1 MKKAAVR
8 GGHNFKATGAVG
20 LINEVVEDRKVK
32 DAVIKYLRKLGY
44 EVLDITPDNLDT
56 NADLA
61 YGVNKANSW
70 GADLFISIHFNK
82 AYNTYNGAIGT
93 ESWIYKNN
101 STKEISDRVCNKI
114 ASLGFKNR
122 GTKFKTTLYE
132 LANTTMPA
140 IIIEVC
146 FVEATEDV
154 EIYKRAGADKI
165 GQVIAEGIA
174 NKTIPV
180 EQAPIQTENNIYRIF
195 TDGIQQ
201 GTAYANKDN
210 ILKIVKECLDKGAKK
225 IEIIQ
230 K

>member
-44 EVLDITPDNLDT
+44 EVLDVTPDNLDT

-61 YGVNKANSW
+61 YGVNKANNW

-82 AYNTYNGAIGT
+82 AYNSYNGAIGT

-101 STKEISDRVCNKI
+101 STKEISDRVCSKI

-174 NKTIPV
+174 NKIVPV
-180 EQAPIQTENNIYRIF
+180 EQPPIQTENNIYRIF

-201 GTAYANKDN
+201 GTAYSNKDN
-210 ILKIVKECLDKGAKK
+210 ILKIVKECLNKGAKK